1 MDRYIMIKR
10 LYRKLLPSKVR
21 GKLRVIKIFFT
32 DKQKFKQIRAARQ
45 HNVSYGKLN
54 KDKHFFVCR
63 RDAYATGLL
72 SCYLHALGHLIDNN
86 DKIQEGKI
94 IPVMDMYTQ
103 HFNLIHNC
111 YDGVLKI
118 NAWDYYFK
126 PFSNYSMS
134 EVLQSK
140 YVTLSYAFLPESAK
154 PFFHSNELNKDIIRR
169 VLPIHNRYLHLN
181 DDLSKR
187 FYEKYS
193 SIFKGKRILGTNI
206 REGYI
211 VLANERDNESQNPNM
226 VKIEGHPRQPSI
238 DELCFELDK
247 KMKEW
252 GCDYLYAEYETTF
265 VEEKLKQYF
274 GDRFLHNERLRNDT
288 GILSLNAFSQA
299 SQVKKSKQ
307 SMVDNNI
314 KYLESIYLL
323 SKCTS
328 LYSPKSSGT
337 VVAALWNN
345 DKYEH
350 IEIINEGTY

>member
-1 MDRYIMIKR
+1 MDCYIMIKR
-10 LYRKLLPSKVR
+10 LYQKLLPPKAKD
-21 GKLRVIKIFFT
+21 KLRVIKFFFT
-32 DKQKFKQIRAARQ
+32 DKQKFNQIRAARQ
-45 HNVSYGKLN
+45 HNVCYGKLN

-86 DKIQEGKI
+86 TKIRQGKL

-103 HFNLIHNC
+103 YFNLIHNND
-111 YDGVLKI
+111 DGVLKI

-126 PFSNYSMS
+126 PFSNYSMN
-134 EVLQSK
+134 EVLRSK
-140 YVTLSYAFLPESAK
+140 HVTLSYAFLPDSAK
-154 PFFHSNELNKDIIRR
+154 PFFHSNEINKDFILKI
-169 VLPIHNRYLHLN
+169 LPIHNNYFHLK
-181 DDLSKR
+181 DDLSER
-187 FYEKYS
+187 FCKKYLS
-193 SIFKGKRILGTNI
+193 LFADKRILGTNI

-211 VLANERDNESQNPNM
+211 VLANERDNGGQNSNM
-226 VKIEGHPRQPSI
+226 VKIDGHPKQPSI
-238 DELCFELDK
+238 DELCVELDK
-247 KMKEW
+247 KMGEW
-252 GCDYLYAEYETTF
+252 GCDYLYAEYETTY

-274 GDRFLHNERLRNDT
+274 GDRFLHNERLRNNT
-288 GILSLNAFSQA
+288 RNLSLESFSKA
-299 SQVKKSKQ
+299 SLERKCTQ

-337 VVAALWNN
+337 VVAVLWNN

-350 IEIINEGTY
+350 MEIINEGTY